1 MVLGELIHV
10 WRGEEV
16 KRESFTESEFGTNT
30 MSSLVIN
37 ISVMAIIKSSERD

>member
-1 MVLGELIHV
+1 M
-10 WRGEEV
+10 
-16 KRESFTESEFGTNT
+16 KRESFTESEFGTNM